1 MALSSGWVVV
11 GLTYTHTCFSFLE
24 GLKAKNTERLCSG
37 RSHTERRQST
47 QP

>member
-11 GLTYTHTCFSFLE
+11 DLTYTHTCFSFLE

-37 RSHTERRQST
+37 QSHTERRQST